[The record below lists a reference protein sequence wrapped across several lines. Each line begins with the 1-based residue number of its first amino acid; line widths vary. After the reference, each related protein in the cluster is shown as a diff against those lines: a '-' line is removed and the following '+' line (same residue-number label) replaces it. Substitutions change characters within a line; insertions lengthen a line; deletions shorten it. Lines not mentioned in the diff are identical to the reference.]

1 MAELYPDLKD
11 RPVKETVCLF
21 DVDGT
26 LTPARGRVSVE
37 MLKTLS
43 ELRHK
48 CAIGFVSFVSHW
60 NISSPPKCSMKDS
73 LRLSLHDL
81 TFSIGRRIRPRQ
93 ARRATRHR
101 FLTRYNHVRFLLL

>member
-11 RPVKETVCLF
+11 RPVKNTVCLF

-26 LTPARGRVSVE
+26 LTPARLRVSAE

-48 CAIGFVSFVSHW
+48 CAIGFVSLAFVSGHLRYCAGCPW
-60 NISSPPKCSMKDS
+60 QDLPAISSVFCGM
-73 LRLSLHDL
+73 
-81 TFSIGRRIRPRQ
+81 T
-93 ARRATRHR
+93 
-101 FLTRYNHVRFLLL
+101 

>member
-26 LTPARGRVSVE
+26 LTPARQSVSAE
-37 MLKTLS
+37 MLKLLS

-48 CAIGFVSFVSHW
+48 CAIGFVRQELEHQVY
-60 NISSPPKCSMKDS
+60 IT
-73 LRLSLHDL
+73 L
-81 TFSIGRRIRPRQ
+81 TSDAGWGK
-93 ARRATRHR
+93 
-101 FLTRYNHVRFLLL
+101 